1 MITIGI
7 DASRAFAKSRSG
19 IGEYARE
26 LIGALISNNYLFNN
40 RRIILFVRPGQ
51 DVTHFSRKLPSN
63 WNFRT
68 IHFFPI
74 FWSQLGLASMAHFL
88 KVDVLFSPS
97 HALPLLFNKKTVYV
111 LHGLEMKEVPN
122 CYPFFHRLINEWL
135 LRKSLAKANRILT
148 VSATTLKKA
157 VEFYG
162 VNQNK
167 MRVVYQGVNVT
178 NGKELVSQEKI
189 TPKIRRMIN
198 QPYLIYVG
206 VLGARKNIKGIIKA
220 FNIIKKKEK
229 NLKLLLLGSEG
240 YKNSSINK
248 EINSSKWKR
257 DIKKIGHIN
266 KREKDFLIKHS
277 QCLISVSFAEGFGR
291 TILEAIALDVPVV
304 ASKIKV
310 FLELYRDMVYFADP
324 YNVQEV
330 AGTISQAL
338 RERKNKTRQRK
349 DYSNKI
355 KEIYNWNKIAKI
367 VGNELISFDK
377 R

>member
-51 DVTHFSRKLPSN
+51 DVNHFSRKLPSN

-135 LRKSLAKANRILT
+135 LRKSLAKAWGSNNNYNGNYYYYQDYFQESKTPRRRKIPSVYNRTFPPL
-148 VSATTLKKA
+148 
-157 VEFYG
+157 
-162 VNQNK
+162 
-167 MRVVYQGVNVT
+167 
-178 NGKELVSQEKI
+178 GKS
-189 TPKIRRMIN
+189 T
-198 QPYLIYVG
+198 G
-206 VLGARKNIKGIIKA
+206 
-220 FNIIKKKEK
+220 
-229 NLKLLLLGSEG
+229 
-240 YKNSSINK
+240 
-248 EINSSKWKR
+248 
-257 DIKKIGHIN
+257 D
-266 KREKDFLIKHS
+266 
-277 QCLISVSFAEGFGR
+277 
-291 TILEAIALDVPVV
+291 
-304 ASKIKV
+304 
-310 FLELYRDMVYFADP
+310 
-324 YNVQEV
+324 
-330 AGTISQAL
+330 
-338 RERKNKTRQRK
+338 
-349 DYSNKI
+349 
-355 KEIYNWNKIAKI
+355 
-367 VGNELISFDK
+367 
-377 R
+377 